1 MFFSVCL
8 LSHFHANDVKG
19 SPRSNLFMVG
29 LQNHFKQLIGNLSL
43 LCAFK
48 MLSCRNFRGPMYPLK
63 IVSST
68 FCPMYPQN
76 MSGSPGNIQHCAV
89 SYNTSCKLTVQLNS
103 D

>member
-8 LSHFHANDVKG
+8 LTHFHANGVKG
-19 SPRSNLFMVG
+19 SPASNLFRVG

-63 IVSST
+63 IVPST
-68 FCPMYPQN
+68 FFPMYPQKYEWIALVII
-76 MSGSPGNIQHCAV
+76 NIAQSHIIHHA
-89 SYNTSCKLTVQLNS
+89 S
-103 D
+103 